1 MSKQI
6 LIESI
11 SFAPTNASSI
21 QDSLDKGT
29 SLFVVGIIQRA
40 NTKNQNG
47 RIYPK
52 EILNRAV
59 TRYLEGPI
67 KENRALGE
75 LDHAQ
80 DNIIHLNNVSHNI
93 KKLWW
98 EQDDLYARIEI
109 LNTPSGRILKELFK
123 AGINVGI
130 SSRGTGSVR
139 ELFKENAVE
148 VQNDFELLC
157 WDFVSNPSTQG
168 AFMQPVG
175 LNESV
180 DPNIVINPYSRA
192 NILISEIFCNV
203 KGYCECEF

>member
-1 MSKQI
+1 ML
-6 LIESI
+6 LIESTTFI
-11 SFAPTNASSI
+11 PTNSNSV
-21 QDSLDKGT
+21 QESLDKGT
-29 SLFVVGIIQRA
+29 PLFVEGVIQRA
-40 NTKNQNG
+40 NAKNQNG

-52 EILNRAV
+52 EILERAI
-59 TRYLEGPI
+59 TQYAEGPI

-80 DNIIHLNNVSHNI
+80 DNIVHLNNVSHNI

-98 EQDDLYARIEI
+98 EGDDVCARIEI

-139 ELFKENAVE
+139 EIFRENAVE

-168 AFMQPVG
+168 AFMEPVG
-175 LNESV
+175 LNEGV
-180 DPNIVINPYSRA
+180 ELETPNNQYLRTHH
-192 NILISEIFCNV
+192 LISDILCNV
-203 KGYCECEF
+203 KGYCECDF

>member
-1 MSKQI
+1 ML
-6 LIESI
+6 LIESTT
-11 SFAPTNASSI
+11 FTPTNTDYV
-21 QDSLDKGT
+21 QESLDKGT
-29 SLFVVGIIQRA
+29 PLFVEGVIQRA
-40 NTKNQNG
+40 EAKNQNG

-52 EILNRAV
+52 NILERAV
-59 TRYLEGPI
+59 NQYIEGPI

-80 DNIIHLNNVSHNI
+80 DNIVHLNNVSHNI

-98 EQDDLYARIEI
+98 ENDNVCARIEI

-123 AGINVGI
+123 TGINVGI

-139 ELFKENAVE
+139 EIFKESAVE

-168 AFMQPVG
+168 AFMSPVG

-180 DPNIVINPYSRA
+180 ESNSNPYLRTHSLI
-192 NILISEIFCNV
+192 NDILCNV
-203 KGYCECEF
+203 KGYCECDF